1 MHRIVA
7 TLALVTAVAS
17 VGLTADP
24 QTQPLRVEY
33 RKDALSVHAGGVP
46 LSSVLAEV
54 SRVTG
59 CRIVGLVEEQRD
71 ITADFDGVPVE
82 EALRRLLGSQP
93 FATRYRKDDLATI
106 ELVDRGKG
114 GEPVI
119 VYPTPA
125 RSASPDKPL
134 TMPLAGALAT
144 RLGAPSAPI
153 TQVAT
158 VALGDPDASMR
169 SAATQAIVAA
179 IDANPQLRDE
189 FIAVYGR
196 MADEALVHMS
206 QAMPG
211 TSDFFEYMSQHTQSK
226 ELRDKAESVLRT
238 LRRSDAGTASA
249 AGQG

>member
-1 MHRIVA
+1 MYRIVA
-7 TLALVTAVAS
+7 TLVFVSAVAG
-17 VGLTADP
+17 VGTAADP

-46 LSSVLAEV
+46 LSTVLAEV

-59 CRIVGLVEEQRD
+59 CRIVGLVEEARD
-71 ITADFDGVPVE
+71 VTADFDGVPVE
-82 EALRRLLGSQP
+82 DALRRLLGSQP
-93 FATRYRKDDLATI
+93 FATRYHQDDLAMI

-125 RSASPDKPL
+125 RDASPDKPM
-134 TMPLAGALAT
+134 TMPLSGVLAT

-158 VALGDPDASMR
+158 LALGDQDASMR

-206 QAMPG
+206 QTMPG
-211 TSDFFEYMSQHTQSK
+211 ASDFFEYLSEHTQSK
-226 ELRDKAESVLRT
+226 ELREKAGSVLRT
-238 LRRSDAGTASA
+238 LRRSDAGTGSA
-249 AGQG
+249 AEQG